1 MNQQQQEA
9 RIALLRHQ
17 DGFDRPFPATEVA
30 GHLFILAIFAVILFG
45 RGPAKSRSR
54 RRI

>member
-1 MNQQQQEA
+1 MNQKEA
-9 RIALLRHQ
+9 RLALIRHR
-17 DGFDRPFPATEVA
+17 DGFDRAFPATEVA
-30 GHLFILAIFAVILFG
+30 GHLFIIAIFAVILFG